1 MILGRVLR
9 LTAQMSKVKPKSSEA
24 RIKELFG
31 EYEEAAA
38 EDFLAA

>member
-1 MILGRVLR
+1 MAKIK
-9 LTAQMSKVKPKSSEA
+9 AKSSEA

-31 EYEEAAA
+31 EYEDAEV

>member
-9 LTAQMSKVKPKSSEA
+9 LTAQMSKAKPKSNEA

-31 EYEEAAA
+31 EYKEAGA
-38 EDFLAA
+38 